1 MCQSCVVPTGIE
13 NLDVLPSGPKPSNP
27 AELLSG
33 PRLSEVLAWAE
44 SNYDQVIVDCPPILA
59 AADAA
64 IVGRLTDGLIL
75 VVHPEK
81 NHRRLV
87 IRAVASLAAM
97 GVGLVGVVANRVGE
111 NEGDYY
117 GYGYGYGAGAEEPA
131 ETESGE
137 REAEAS
143 GADERERTAIP
154 MPARDGDDAEAE
166 RPVKPLRRESPRI
179 MRRRAA

>member
-1 MCQSCVVPTGIE
+1 VVPTGVE
-13 NLDVLPSGPKPSNP
+13 KLDVLPSGPKPSNP

-33 PRLSEVLAWAE
+33 PRLSEVLTWAE
-44 SNYDQVIVDCPPILA
+44 SKYDQVIVDCPPILA

-75 VVHPEK
+75 VVDPEK

-87 IRAVASLAAM
+87 IRAVASLATM
-97 GVGLVGVVANRVGE
+97 GVGLVGVVANRVE
-111 NEGDYY
+111 EKEGDYY
-117 GYGYGYGAGAEEPA
+117 GYGDGDGAEEPA

-143 GADERERTAIP
+143 GADERERSTIA
-154 MPARDGDDAEAE
+154 MPARSAEDAEPE
-166 RPVKPLRRESPRI
+166 RHVTPQRPESGTI
-179 MRRRAA
+179 VRRRAA